1 MTKSHSRGGPKGRGE
16 GLGRNFKSCG
26 KEKGI
31 SPDPG
36 AWRSSGV
43 QGEMQKPHLCLGL
56 LEGDRSVQPQRAVW
70 AEVTRQGQGPRA
82 LGRWQHKCPQAAV
95 QDPSAFRAQAKSGTT
110 WSRVQQVGKKDGAG
124 QQIPEVP
131 GAAQSP
137 ERPPTTS
144 STLAAAHNLPET
156 AQTF

>member
-110 WSRVQQVGKKDGAG
+110 RSQGPAGGKERRCWTTDPGGPRCSAVTRETPHNQLHAG
-124 QQIPEVP
+124 CCPQP
-131 GAAQSP
+131 A
-137 ERPPTTS
+137 
-144 STLAAAHNLPET
+144 
-156 AQTF
+156 